1 MIHQV
6 NEVNDEE
13 PALTGESILH
23 HLNELRIR
31 LTWALV
37 SLAVATVISFS
48 FTRPLLEFLIAPYAE
63 QIQTTSD
70 DGTTTIEPE
79 RRLQILRPT
88 EGIETYFKVS
98 LVAGTLLS
106 MPFIL
111 YQLWLFIAP
120 GLEKQEKRYVYI
132 FIPSG
137 TLLFLIGVFFAW
149 SVLMPAAISFLASFM
164 PSIFS
169 ADWTAQE
176 YISFTTSFLVWIGVS
191 FEMPL
196 IIYILSRVG
205 VVTSTTLRQQWRAA
219 IVIIAVLAAAVTPS
233 IDPVTMILTMIP
245 LIILYMLSIV
255 LAAIGQR
262 QFER

>member
-1 MIHQV
+1 MTI
-6 NEVNDEE
+6 EPE
-13 PALTGESILH
+13 PAEPGETILH

-37 SLAVATVISFS
+37 SLAVATLISFS
-48 FTRPLLEFLIAPYAE
+48 FTRPLLEFLITPYAE
-63 QIQTTSD
+63 QVQTTTPD
-70 DGTTTIEPE
+70 DEASPLDAE

-98 LVAGTLLS
+98 LVAGAILS
-106 MPFIL
+106 MPLML
-111 YQLWLFIAP
+111 YQFWLFVAP
-120 GLEKQEKRYVYI
+120 GLEKQEKRYVYL

-137 TLLFLIGVFFAW
+137 TILFLIGVFFAW
-149 SVLMPAAISFLASFM
+149 SVLMPAAIGFLASFM
-164 PSIFS
+164 PSIFA

-176 YISFTTSFLVWIGVS
+176 YIGFTTSFLFWIGLS

-205 VVTSTTLRQQWRAA
+205 IVSAASLRQNWRVA
-219 IVIIAVLAAAVTPS
+219 IVAIAVLAAAVTPS

-245 LIILYMLSIV
+245 LLILYLLSIV
-255 LAAIGQR
+255 LAVIGQR
-262 QFER
+262 QFERPLPD